1 MGDSQNHRKQCW
13 NGLNLDDLAVIG
25 PILWNPIW
33 VYPIYHVLT
42 SAEMGTGQH
51 MYTYYNMHGGPQ
63 MFSTKPCISWL
74 PNSDLERL

>member
-1 MGDSQNHRKQCW
+1 
-13 NGLNLDDLAVIG
+13 
-25 PILWNPIW
+25 
-33 VYPIYHVLT
+33 LT